1 MAEYSVLYPTNDIVK
16 YTSATPDLQYIKND
30 IETLF
35 GPINAPKLY
44 AQELDALELAS
55 SGKIAFTLSNSHS
68 LDLVSDGTDVS
79 LRARDSLSLVLV
91 TESSNVSIKLD
102 ETTDSLEAVA
112 TSNVEL
118 RAGSDVVIEA
128 THDVFVGAS
137 NHVSLAAPSVV
148 VAASNID
155 LAASNLD
162 IAASNLDIASEG
174 VAVVAADVSVQSETI
189 LQTATSTIRIGSAD
203 VFVSASKSLETTA
216 SNILIGASDA
226 ISLTASNS
234 LAIDS
239 EDVAIGAVDL
249 ALRTSN
255 DMVVAAQSNLIIEAG
270 LLTSI
275 ESETLVVTSSDT
287 ATFASSNKTA
297 ILSEYGDVVVKAAS
311 NLALEALAGDVFI
324 RAPNNRKTVFEV
336 GGANILEL
344 YRTEFFDTD
353 SACNLTDYKFRINAD
368 LEILGTTN
376 SVSVN
381 ETTLNVENR
390 VVHLAFNSNI
400 ENPYDG
406 TTNDGAG
413 IMVDGMPESGD
424 PAIYDRYEKSIKW
437 FHSANGVPALGGND
451 ISGES
456 FWNVRGGGLRIT
468 QVDEANGDQV
478 AFGFRINA
486 LHELEIYKM
495 VTPNGGVPATARVA
509 KLGRSSV
516 P

>member
-44 AQELDALELAS
+44 AQELDTLELAS
-55 SGKIAFTLSNSHS
+55 SGKVAFTLSNSHA
-68 LDLVSDGTDVS
+68 LDLLSDGADVR

-112 TSNVEL
+112 SSNVEI
-118 RAGSDVVIEA
+118 RAGSNVEIEA
-128 THDVFVGAS
+128 TRDVLLGAS
-137 NHVSLAAPSVV
+137 NQVALAAPSVA
-148 VAASNID
+148 VASSNID
-155 LAASNLD
+155 LAASNL
-162 IAASNLDIASEG
+162 AIASEA
-174 VAVVAADVSVQSETI
+174 VAVVAADVSVQSENL
-189 LQTATSTIRIGSAD
+189 LQTAGSNVRIESAD
-203 VFVSASKSLETTA
+203 VFVSASKKIENTA
-216 SNILIGASDA
+216 CNIFLGSSDS

-234 LAIDS
+234 VAIDS
-239 EDVAIGAVDL
+239 GDVTIAAVDL

-255 DMVVAAQSNLIIEAG
+255 DMVVATQSNFSIETGLI
-270 LLTSI
+270 TSI
-275 ESETLVVTSSDT
+275 ESKTLVVTSSDT
-287 ATFASSNKTA
+287 ATFASSNNTA
-297 ILSEYGDVVVKAAS
+297 ILSEYGDVVVKAAN

-376 SVSVN
+376 SVSIN
-381 ETTLNVENR
+381 ETTLNVENK
-390 VVHLAFNSNI
+390 VVHLAFNSNLQ
-400 ENPYDG
+400 NPFDG

-451 ISGES
+451 IAGEA

-516 P
+516 A